1 MKLHTKSYAFKVKKF
16 EPLSDTQWANIQD
29 LVEKRSLR
37 GCPRRV
43 DLRKVLDGL
52 FHMIRTGCQWRN
64 TDQKYGKSATLY
76 YYFSKWKKAGTW
88 DVILKRLVLLRRKQ
102 IGRNSMPSLG
112 AIDSQSVKIVPLIS
126 QSTGIDGNKKINGR
140 KRHIIVDSQGL
151 PLAIHVSAAHENDGK
166 AGIECLAQVL
176 NNYETIQIITTD
188 SAYKNTFEKEA
199 KACGISVEISQKPP
213 SEQGFVPQKNRW
225 QVERSFSWLNFY
237 RRLAKDYEKTIESSV
252 AMIRLAFISLILN
265 NF

>member
-1 MKLHTKSYAFKVKKF
+1 MKLRAKSYAFKTRKF

-29 LVEKRSLR
+29 LVEKNSNR
-37 GCPRRV
+37 GRPRQA
-43 DLRKVLDGL
+43 DLRKILDGL
-52 FHMIRTGCQWRN
+52 FHLIRTGCQWRN
-64 TDQKYGKSATLY
+64 TDQKYGNSTTLY
-76 YYFSKWKKAGTW
+76 YYFSKWKKDGTW
-88 DVILKRLVLLRRKQ
+88 EILLKRLVLLRRKQ
-102 IGRNSMPSLG
+102 IGRNFMPSLA
-112 AIDSQSVKIVPLIS
+112 AIDSQSVKIVPLIN

-140 KRHIIVDSQGL
+140 KRHIMVDSQGL
-151 PLAIHVSAAHENDGK
+151 PLGIHVSAAHENDGK
-166 AGIECLAQVL
+166 AGIECLAEVL
-176 NNYETIQIITTD
+176 NKYEKVQIITAD
-188 SAYKNTFEKEA
+188 AAYKNTFEKEA

-252 AMIRLAFISLILN
+252 AMIQLAFISLILN